1 MKKVFKSYDLIVIF
15 GLIVKFSKYLSVYV
29 LFIVKCRFCCILFL
43 EGCIN
48 NLDRFVII
56 MIIWMCFK
64 YVKVFELFII

>member
-29 LFIVKCRFCCILFL
+29 LFIVKCRFFCILFL

-48 NLDRFVII
+48 NLNRVVIG
-56 MIIWMCFK
+56 MII
-64 YVKVFELFII
+64 